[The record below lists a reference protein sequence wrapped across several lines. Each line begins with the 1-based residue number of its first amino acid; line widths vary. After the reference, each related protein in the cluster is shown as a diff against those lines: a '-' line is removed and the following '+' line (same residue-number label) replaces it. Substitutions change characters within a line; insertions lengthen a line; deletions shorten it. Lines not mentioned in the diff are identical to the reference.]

1 MSDILYSPLNDR
13 RKKKTLNTYL
23 LQNKKIK
30 KLTFDFSG
38 VEGQITDSL
47 VSLSLR
53 IEKKKQKK
61 KLSRNSKNNPKRLS
75 V

>member
-1 MSDILYSPLNDR
+1 MIDE
-13 RKKKTLNTYL
+13 KKKTLNTYL

-53 IEKKKQKK
+53 IEKKKQ
-61 KLSRNSKNNPKRLS
+61 
-75 V
+75 